1 MTDLCH
7 SRGPLLRGG
16 VAADQLVLQVDLHH
30 FAHQAIRRPANRG
43 DLLQNSHTGLAG
55 LQRALKGFD
64 LAADASY
71 AAERPFFI
79 FRLMWHDYASV
90 SYRGVYYILLAVKAK
105 KTPSRDGVRK

>member
-30 FAHQAIRRPANRG
+30 FAHQAVRRPANRG

-55 LQRALKGFD
+55 LQRALKGLTWPRMRLTRLSARF
-64 LAADASY
+64 LSSGECGTITPPY
-71 AAERPFFI
+71 HIGGYTI
-79 FRLMWHDYASV
+79 FY
-90 SYRGVYYILLAVKAK
+90 
-105 KTPSRDGVRK
+105 

>member
-30 FAHQAIRRPANRG
+30 FAHQAVRRPANRG

-64 LAADASY
+64 
-71 AAERPFFI
+71 RPRM
-79 FRLMWHDYASV
+79 RLTRLSARFYLQVNVA
-90 SYRGVYYILLAVKAK
+90 RLRLRII
-105 KTPSRDGVRK
+105 